1 MKVLFFDK
9 PFKCCYND
17 VITETGSK
25 IMAELC
31 PCGSEKEYSSCCEP
45 LIKGERTATNPLEL
59 LRSRY
64 TAHVK
69 GEVDYIINTVLPSK
83 RKNHKVEGI
92 KKWINT
98 AEWLGLKVVNAPEVA
113 LGATEGKVEF
123 IAEYRE
129 KLRKIDHHEIAS
141 FKKENGVWYFDDS
154 EFPFQQVINEGPKVG
169 RNDPCPCGSG
179 KKYKKCCG
187 A

>member
-1 MKVLFFDK
+1 M
-9 PFKCCYND
+9 
-17 VITETGSK
+17 E

-31 PCGSEKEYSSCCEP
+31 PCGSKKEYSSCCEP
-45 LIKGERTATNPLEL
+45 LLKGEKVAVNPLEL

-69 GEVDYIINTVLPSK
+69 GDVDYIINTVLPSK
-83 RKNHKVEGI
+83 RKEHRVEGI
-92 KKWINT
+92 RKWIDS
-98 AEWLGLKVVNAPEVA
+98 AEWLGLTVINAPDVA
-113 LGATEGKVEF
+113 ADATEGKVEF
-123 IAEYRE
+123 IANYRE

-141 FKKENGVWYFDDS
+141 FKKEEGVWYFDDS
-154 EFPFQQVINEGPKVG
+154 EFPFQQVVNEGPKVG